1 MVIDTSVDKLAPLI
15 PKAKDDEMA
24 KVNANYE
31 SFMYYCNDLSNL
43 INDCSLSNNNLLLDL
58 PIIHSHLESL
68 YTFASIIK
76 DNVSPALNNNSDSMG
91 KIKLI
96 SFNITNKCEEISL
109 KFKKM
114 AQSFSSSNLN
124 RELAEIEEKLNQIHN
139 FTKDINH
146 SVSKEILK
154 LTHSTY
160 VFKEERIIPERRII
174 GEDYASQQNE
184 IGNFIAAICIGLFF
198 VVIGIVSYIKVAGG

>member
-1 MVIDTSVDKLAPLI
+1 MVIDTSVDKLTPLI
-15 PKAKDDEMA
+15 PKIKEDEMT
-24 KVNANYE
+24 KINSNYE
-31 SFMYYCNDLSNL
+31 SFMYYCNVLSNL

-68 YTFASIIK
+68 YTFASIIR
-76 DNVSPALNNNSDSMG
+76 DNVSSALNNNSDSMG

-114 AQSFSSSNLN
+114 TQDFSSSNLN
-124 RELAEIEEKLNQIHN
+124 RELAEIEDKINQIHN

-160 VFKEERIIPERRII
+160 IFKEERIKPERPTIE
-174 GEDYASQQNE
+174 EDYTSQQNE
-184 IGNFIAAICIGLFF
+184 IGNFITAICIVLFF
-198 VVIGIVSYIKVAGG
+198 AFIGIVSYMKVAGG

>member
-1 MVIDTSVDKLAPLI
+1 MVIDTYVDKLDPLI
-15 PKAKDDEMA
+15 PKEKEDEMA
-24 KVNANYE
+24 KINTNYE
-31 SFMYYCNDLSNL
+31 SFMYYCNVLSNL

-68 YTFASIIK
+68 NTFASIIK

-114 AQSFSSSNLN
+114 SQNFSSSNLN
-124 RELAEIEEKLNQIHN
+124 RELVEIEEKLNQIHN

-160 VFKEERIIPERRII
+160 IFKEEKKKPERQII
-174 GEDYASQQNE
+174 GEDYTSQQNE
-184 IGNFIAAICIGLFF
+184 VGNFIAAICIGLFF

>member
-1 MVIDTSVDKLAPLI
+1 MVIDTSVDKLTPLI
-15 PKAKDDEMA
+15 PKIKEDEMT
-24 KVNANYE
+24 KINSNYE
-31 SFMYYCNDLSNL
+31 SFMYYCNVLSNL

-68 YTFASIIK
+68 YTFASIIR
-76 DNVSPALNNNSDSMG
+76 DNVSSALNNNSDSMG

-114 AQSFSSSNLN
+114 NQDFSSSNLN
-124 RELAEIEEKLNQIHN
+124 RELAEIEDKINQIHN

-160 VFKEERIIPERRII
+160 IFKEERIKPERPTIE
-174 GEDYASQQNE
+174 EDYTSQQNE
-184 IGNFIAAICIGLFF
+184 IGNFITAICIVLFF
-198 VVIGIVSYIKVAGG
+198 AFIGIVSYMKVAGG